1 MQQAY
6 IADNPNA
13 LGEKD
18 KLKSSGQLAGY
29 DAVHQQFHDE
39 LHRYLSTY
47 AYYDIFL
54 VDVQTGNIVYSVFK
68 ELDFATNLEK
78 GAYRDS
84 NLAEIFRSARD
95 TLKEGETVFI
105 DYKLY
110 VPSYNAPAGFIASPV
125 FENGKKIGVLVVQI
139 PVAKLNTITHNRS
152 GLGES
157 GESYL
162 VGQDSLVRTDS
173 EHTQVA
179 DAFRH
184 PTDHK
189 SNSPAIEKALAG
201 EDGFTQIQD
210 FDGTSIYIAYTPVKV
225 FGYQWA
231 LIAEIE
237 VAEALQH
244 VAELRNIM
252 LGVMGVALLVIAVL
266 AFAIGQYLSRP
277 IVYLAEGVR
286 KITQSGNFSE
296 RIAVHS
302 KDEVGLVSGEL
313 NSLLDNLNKCF
324 AQTNHVLKGVTEKD
338 LSRRVDGNFRGDLH
352 QLSVGMNDT
361 LGRLQ
366 HMQAEQQKQDAAL
379 RESAAHSEELMQE
392 TQQEA
397 IKNKRIKQA
406 LDACSTN
413 MMIADENHD
422 IVYVNEVLTEM
433 MQAAQTDIRQQL
445 GQFDASK
452 LIGNNIDIFHK
463 NPAHQRTMLAALRDT
478 YRTAITI
485 GGRNFTLV
493 ANPINDDA
501 GQRIGTVV
509 EWNDVTAQ
517 LKREIEEKRI
527 ANENARIRQALDA
540 CSTNVMIGDAE
551 NNIIYMNNSVADMMR
566 NVESD
571 LRKVLPKFDANNI
584 IGNKIDIYH
593 KNPAHQSAMLSKLNS
608 TYKTQIEVGVRTFA
622 LTANPIY
629 SADKQRIGTVVEWL
643 DRTQEIRAENEV
655 NNMITAAGR
664 GDYTQRM
671 KTDDKIGFVKNLAE
685 GLNTLVQTTEVAVN
699 EVVAV
704 LGALAQGDLSR
715 KIEGEYMGV
724 FARLKND
731 ANATVD
737 KLTEVVNNIMG
748 SAETVRSGADEIAQG
763 NGNLSQ
769 RTEEQA
775 SSLEETSSSM
785 QHMASNV
792 KQSEQNARQA
802 AQLASEAQRKAQQG
816 GEVVARAV
824 AAMGQI
830 NASSKKIADIISVID
845 EIAFQTNLLALNAA
859 VEAARAGEQGKGF
872 AVVAG
877 EVRNLAQRSAG
888 AAREIKELIQSSVEK
903 VDDGTVLVNESGE
916 TLNQIVAA
924 VNQVDVMIQ
933 KIAHMAAEQ
942 TTGINEVTVA
952 VAQMHDVTEQ
962 NAALVE
968 EVAASSES
976 MAEHAKRMQGMLSFF
991 K

>member
-1 MQQAY
+1 M
-6 IADNPNA
+6 
-13 LGEKD
+13 
-18 KLKSSGQLAGY
+18 
-29 DAVHQQFHDE
+29 HQQFHDE
-39 LHRYLSTY
+39 FHRYLSTY
-47 AYYDIFL
+47 HYYDIFL
-54 VDVQTGNIVYSVFK
+54 IDVQTGNIVYTVFK
-68 ELDFATNLEK
+68 ELDFATNLES
-78 GAYRDS
+78 GAYS
-84 NLAEIFRSARD
+84 NTNLAEVFQTARD
-95 TLKEGETVFI
+95 KLKEGETAFI

-110 VPSYNAPAGFIASPV
+110 IPSYNAPAGFIASPV
-125 FENGKKIGVLVVQI
+125 VENGKKIGVLVVQVPI
-139 PVAKLNTITHNRS
+139 SELNAITHNRS

-162 VGQDSLVRTDS
+162 VGQDGLVRTDS
-173 EHTQVA
+173 EHTNVVE
-179 DAFRH
+179 AFRH
-184 PTDHK
+184 PAEHK
-189 SNSPAIEKALAG
+189 SNSVVIEKSVAG
-201 EDGFTQIQD
+201 ESGFTQIED
-210 FDGTSIYIAYTPVKV
+210 FDGTQVYIAYAPVKV
-225 FGYQWA
+225 FDYQWG

-237 VAEALQH
+237 VNEALRH
-244 VAELRNIM
+244 VVELRNIM
-252 LGVMGVALLVIAVL
+252 LGVMAVALLVIAAM
-266 AFAIGQYLSRP
+266 AFGIGQYLSRP
-277 IVYLAEGVR
+277 IVRLAEGLR
-286 KITQSGNFSE
+286 DIAKSGNFAE
-296 RIAVHS
+296 RLPVHS
-302 KDEVGLVSGEL
+302 KDEVGKVGYEM
-313 NSLLDNLNKCF
+313 NGLLENLNKCF
-324 AQTNHVLKGVTEKD
+324 AETNHVLKGVSEKD
-338 LSRRVDGNFRGDLH
+338 LSRRVGSNYRGDLH
-352 QLSVGMNDT
+352 QLSLGMNDT
-361 LGRLQ
+361 ISRLQ

-379 RESAAHSEELMQE
+379 RESAAHSEKLMQE
-392 TQQEA
+392 AQQEA

-413 MMIADENHD
+413 VMIADENHD

-433 MQAAQTDIRQQL
+433 MQAAQSDIRQQL

-463 NPAHQRTMLAALRDT
+463 NPAHQRGMLAALRDT
-478 YRTAITI
+478 YRTQISI
-485 GGRNFTLV
+485 GERKFTLV
-493 ANPINDDA
+493 ANPINDEA

-517 LKREIEEKRI
+517 LKREVEEKRI
-527 ANENARIRQALDA
+527 ADENARIRQALDA

-551 NNIIYMNNSVADMMR
+551 NNIIYMNSSVAEMMR

-571 LRKVLPKFDANNI
+571 LRKVLPRFDANNI
-584 IGNKIDIYH
+584 IGQKIDIYH
-593 KNPAHQSAMLSKLNS
+593 KNPAHQQNMLAKLNS
-608 TYKTQIEVGVRTFA
+608 TYKTQIEVGERTFA
-622 LTANPIY
+622 LTANPIF

-655 NNMITAAGR
+655 NGMIKAAGR

-671 KTDDKIGFVKNLAE
+671 KTDDKVGFVKNLAE
-685 GLNTLVQTTEVAVN
+685 GLNTLVETTEVAVN
-699 EVVAV
+699 EVVGV
-704 LGALAQGDLSR
+704 LGSLAQGNLSR

-792 KQSEQNARQA
+792 KQSENNAKQA

-824 AAMGQI
+824 TAMGQI
-830 NASSKKIADIISVID
+830 NAASKKIADIIGVID

-888 AAREIKELIQSSVEK
+888 AAKEIKELIQSSVEK
-903 VDDGTVLVNESGE
+903 VEDGTELVNESGE
-916 TLNQIVAA
+916 TLTQIVAA

-933 KIAHMAAEQ
+933 KIAQMAAEQ
-942 TTGINEVTVA
+942 TSGINQVSLA

-976 MAEHAKRMQGMLSFF
+976 MADHARKMQEMLSFF